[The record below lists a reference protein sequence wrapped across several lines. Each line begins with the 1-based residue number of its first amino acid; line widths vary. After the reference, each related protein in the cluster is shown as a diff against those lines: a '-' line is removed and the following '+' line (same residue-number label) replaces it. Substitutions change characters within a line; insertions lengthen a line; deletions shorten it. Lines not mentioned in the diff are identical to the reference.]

1 MKKYKQISKKQEQ
14 SRIFQSMKI
23 TRAQKRGLKH
33 GTEGKSGQSIRLYG
47 PSGIYDALY
56 KEG

>member
-23 TRAQKRGLKH
+23 TRVQKRGLKH
-33 GTEGKSGQSIRLYG
+33 GSERITGKSIRLYG
-47 PSGIYDALY
+47 PSGFYDAIHE
-56 KEG
+56 EG